1 MILFYYGV
9 DVCTVYGVCE
19 MVSGSDPA
27 ESRFVSSGGN
37 CIHHNSRLIYVASY
51 AVVSAR
57 YAINYFSGPV
67 LRTTK

>member
-1 MILFYYGV
+1 MCNV
-9 DVCTVYGVCE
+9 CDVGGTVR
-19 MVSGSDPA
+19 GSDPA

-37 CIHHNSRLIYVASY
+37 CIHHCSRLIYAASFAVA
-51 AVVSAR
+51 SAR